1 MVGLIENYTGPIH
14 ALQELVEDNFGL
26 RWEVIVTVRNAWILG
41 TALHGLYCDCLSMSE
56 AVGAARPDACNTSS
70 SHS

>member
-14 ALQELVEDNFGL
+14 ALQELVEDNFRL
-26 RWEVIVTVRNAWILG
+26 RWEVIRNAWILG

-56 AVGAARPDACNTSS
+56 AFGAARPDACNTSS
-70 SHS
+70 SDS